1 MCSSS
6 PNFMGLQFKNGH
18 RICISTHWVHF
29 SFLSLFSWFSLFYL
43 SPWSQIILVLKCYLP
58 INLKFRYQRI
68 PISKALLHHQRHF
81 YVTHEFFFGHTRKY
95 ARVAYC
101 LRWVKMSKMSHFDAI
116 QWKRRKF
123 KDWKAIKIA
132 CLSSRPRQLLWFSPT
147 VWKVRFSSKC
157 PILGKSMSKALG

>member
-101 LRWVKMSKMSHFDAI
+101 LRGGKNVKNVSFWCHPMKKTKI
-116 QWKRRKF
+116 QRLESNKNR
-123 KDWKAIKIA
+123 
-132 CLSSRPRQLLWFSPT
+132 LSELKTETIVVVFPH
-147 VWKVRFSSKC
+147 
-157 PILGKSMSKALG
+157 SMESAL